1 MMRRQVGISS
11 VVRAVGAGWLVLAGL
26 VGLGC
31 GPGSDGDDTVTITA
45 ALVSSQDVLGFE
57 VLDAW
62 TPSSGSEALT
72 TTHTQGASA
81 YALTAPVNFTNI
93 VGAPI
98 DSAAPSLQ
106 GISATGSGLALDM
119 VIPTQQPNPS
129 FIGSVQLLVN
139 APSRGLFNR
148 FLGQVELTGLPRG
161 SFQTLRFPV
170 SDSVRTALRNATFS
184 DLTFTVALNAPSG
197 ATGTYVFDN
206 LRVTA
211 TNNAEFKLTP
221 TPAVVTAAQGATAQ
235 STVAIA
241 RTSFASS
248 VSFAASGLPAGVTA
262 SFSPA
267 STTGTSSVVTFTAA
281 ATAAIGTAT
290 VMITG
295 TGGGLARTATI
306 GLTVSP
312 GPTFTLAATPAT
324 VAVVPGAT
332 AGSTIAVSRQNGFTA
347 AVAFG
352 ASGLPAGVTAT
363 FAPAS
368 TTGNTST
375 VTFAATADA
384 APAST
389 TVTITGT
396 GGGLTR
402 ITSVALTVTAPPGDF
417 ALSSAAASLAVTQ
430 GGAVSADVA
439 VLRIDGFPSTIS
451 FAASGLPTGVTAS
464 FAPASTSGDLTTL
477 TLTALA
483 TAAVGPVTVTITG
496 TGGGLTRTTTLALLV
511 NEAVAGDFAISA
523 SPVGFGLFPG
533 DTGTSIISIDR
544 FGFPGVV
551 SLAASGVPGGVTATF
566 APASTAGDVS
576 TLTLVVSTTAPAGAA
591 TLTITGTGGGLTRT
605 TTINLLVSELPP
617 GDFALSASPAGF
629 SIPAGGDATSA
640 VTIDRI
646 GFTGAVTFSV
656 IGLPA
661 GVTAAFTP
669 GTTTGDTTSLTLS
682 AAPDAVSSST
692 TITVVGTGGGEL
704 TRTVT
709 LALAV
714 TGG

>member
-1 MMRRQVGISS
+1 MRRQVGISS
-11 VVRAVGAGWLVLAGL
+11 VVRAGWLVLAGL

-31 GPGSDGDDTVTITA
+31 GPGSDEDDTVTMTA

-62 TPSSGSEALT
+62 TPSSGTEALT

-98 DSAAPSLQ
+98 DNAAPSLQ
-106 GISATGSGLALDM
+106 GISAAGSGLALDM

-139 APSRGLFNR
+139 SPSRGLFNR

-170 SDSVRTALRNATFS
+170 SDAVRTALRNATFS
-184 DLTFTVALNAPSG
+184 DLTFTVALNAPAG

-211 TNNAEFKLTP
+211 TSNAEFRLTP
-221 TPAVVTAAQGATAQ
+221 TPAAVTAAQGASAQ
-235 STVAIA
+235 STLAIT
-241 RTSFASS
+241 RTSFASA

-267 STTGTSSVVTFTAA
+267 STTGASSVVTFTAA
-281 ATAAIGTAT
+281 ATAATGTTT
-290 VMITG
+290 VTITG

-312 GPTFTLAATPAT
+312 GPTFTLTATPAT

-332 AGSTIAVSRQNGFTA
+332 AGSTIAISRQNGFAA
-347 AVAFG
+347 AVGFG

-384 APAST
+384 AAT
-389 TVTITGT
+389 GATVTITGT

-402 ITSVALTVTAPPGDF
+402 TTSIALTVTPPPGDF
-417 ALSSAAASLAVTQ
+417 TLASAAASLAVTQ
-430 GGAVSADVA
+430 GGAVSADVG

-451 FAASGLPTGVTAS
+451 FAASGLPNGVSAS
-464 FAPASTSGDLTTL
+464 FAPAATSGDLTTL

-483 TAAVGPVTVTITG
+483 TAAVGPVTVSVTG
-496 TGGGLTRTTTLALLV
+496 TGGGLTRTTTIALLV
-511 NEAVAGDFAISA
+511 SEAVAGDFAISA

-533 DTGTSIISIDR
+533 DTGTSTISIDR

-551 SLAASGVPGGVTATF
+551 SLAASGVPAGVTATF
-566 APASTAGDVS
+566 APASTTGDVA
-576 TLTLVVSTTAPAGAA
+576 TLTLAVATTAPAGAA

-605 TTINLLVSELPP
+605 TTINLLVNELPP

-629 SIPAGGDATSA
+629 SIPAGGDATSV

-646 GFTGAVTFSV
+646 GFAGAVTFSV
-656 IGLPA
+656 TGLPA
-661 GVTAAFTP
+661 GVTATFTP
-669 GTTTGDTTSLTLS
+669 GVTTGDNTSLTLS
-682 AAPDAVSSST
+682 AAPDAVPSST
-692 TITVVGTGGGEL
+692 TITVVGNGGVEL

-709 LALAV
+709 IALTV
-714 TGG
+714 TGA